1 MLGNAQYPAD
11 TPRAAGGP
19 SAPSEVPGS
28 SQVPGSAYPVLAEV
42 AARYGDL
49 VLSPADLVSQV
60 PRLGIVLE
68 PVTAED
74 AVLQAD
80 VRARDVLGND
90 GRPHLSLS
98 DRLCLALA
106 LRLDLPVLTA
116 DRAWDR
122 LDLPVS
128 VTQLR

>member
-1 MLGNAQYPAD
+1 VRVLDASALLALLFGEPGADEVHATLGDAVMS
-11 TPRAAGGP
+11 AAN
-19 SAPSEVPGS
+19 
-28 SQVPGSAYPVLAEV
+28 LAEV
-42 AARYGDL
+42 AAKYGDL
-49 VLSPADLVSQV
+49 GLSPADLVSQV

-80 VRARDVLGND
+80 VRARDALGND
-90 GRPHLSLS
+90 GRPHLSLG